1 MLQKTSGIVLHT
13 VKYSETSLI
22 VKIYTRSFGLQSYII
37 SGVRNKKSR
46 NKASLFQPLT
56 IVDIEV
62 SGNEKSALQRI
73 TEINLNQPYSHL
85 PYDVI
90 KSSIGMFINEMIL
103 HSFKEPHPDEDLFLF
118 VKNSLL
124 ILDLSSGTCANFHLG
139 FLIQLSR
146 FLGFSPHGEF
156 NSNSSVFDLQEG
168 KFVNYIPHHPHYLTA
183 SLSEILYK
191 LIMMTYEEMEHV
203 KISKAERKL
212 LLNALVQFFQ
222 LHISS
227 FGMIKSVD
235 ILSEIVEG

>member
-1 MLQKTSGIVLHT
+1 MLQKTSGIILHT

-46 NKASLFQPLT
+46 NKASLFQPLS
-56 IVDIEV
+56 IVDVEI
-62 SGNEKSALQRI
+62 SGNERSALQRI

-90 KSSIGMFINEMIL
+90 KSSIGIFINEMIL
-103 HSFKEPHPDEDLFLF
+103 HSFKEPHADEDLYLFL
-118 VKNSLL
+118 KNSLL
-124 ILDLSSGTCANFHLG
+124 ILDLSSGSCANFHLG
-139 FLIQLSR
+139 FLIQFSR

-156 NSNSSVFDLQEG
+156 NPDTTVFDLQEG
-168 KFVNYIPHHPHYLTA
+168 KFVNYLPHHPHYLPA
-183 SLSEILYK
+183 SLSEILSM
-191 LIMMTYEEMEHV
+191 LMTMSYEELENM
-203 KISKAERKL
+203 KISKTERKQ
-212 LLNALVQFFQ
+212 LLNALILFFQ

-227 FGMIKSVD
+227 FGIIKSVD